1 MIINCR
7 IPLKI
12 VFEEKWHFLQELETH
27 IVAITNKSCFLCST
41 LFVEINASCG
51 DKKDG
56 VLKIG
61 DAASSE
67 RI

>member
-1 MIINCR
+1 M
-7 IPLKI
+7 
-12 VFEEKWHFLQELETH
+12 FEEKRWLLQGLETH

-41 LFVEINASCG
+41 LFAEINASCG

-67 RI
+67 RF